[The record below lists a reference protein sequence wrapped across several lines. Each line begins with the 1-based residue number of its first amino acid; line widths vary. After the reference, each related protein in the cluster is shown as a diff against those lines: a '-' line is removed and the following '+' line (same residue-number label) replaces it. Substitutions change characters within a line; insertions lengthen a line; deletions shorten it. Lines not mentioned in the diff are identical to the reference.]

1 MTGSKVLVVKLPELH
16 ADVKAL
22 EAFRAYVCD
31 ALGAGT
37 LVLPL
42 GTTYAVEDFPALGAV
57 VVGAG
62 NAVPVVAGG
71 PRPTPAGGGG
81 GLVVGG
87 RVVRSVPDSGTAP
100 EPEREEAPAEAPKQ
114 QPDVPDKPTP
124 ILRSPPVRSGAPR
137 SHALP
142 MSEGEIVLSYRQAAK
157 PAAQITVLADL
168 NACSK
173 ERIEEILREA
183 GEPLLKKRGRQKRTE
198 G

>member
-1 MTGSKVLVVKLPELH
+1 MTGSKVLIVKLPELH

-31 ALGAGT
+31 ALGAGA
-37 LVLPL
+37 LVLPG

-57 VVGAG
+57 EVVAG
-62 NAVPVVAGG
+62 NDVPVVIGG

-100 EPEREEAPAEAPKQ
+100 EPERAEASAEAPKQ
-114 QPDVPDKPTP
+114 PNAPDKPTP
-124 ILRSPPVRSGAPR
+124 ILRSPPVRSNAPR

-142 MSEGEIVLSYRQAAK
+142 MSEGEIVASYRQAAK

-183 GEPLLKKRGRQKRTE
+183 GEPLPKKHGRQKRTE
-198 G
+198 E